1 MKIGFFSVGIGPFA
15 QPDLIKEVAVNAER
29 LGFATIWASEHVVLF
44 ERFASQYP
52 YARGE
57 DLPVAL
63 DIPFMNPF
71 IALTYAA
78 AHTTSIRLATGICL
92 VPQYHPLMLAKIVGS
107 LDCLSKGR
115 VALGI
120 GVGWLA
126 EEFQA
131 LGIPWER
138 RSQRT
143 REYVDAMREV
153 WGKERSTYRGEFVQ
167 FEEVI
172 CYPKPVRRAQL
183 PVWAGGHSEA
193 ALKRAAEYCN
203 GWCGLNLTLDE
214 TRKAI
219 ARLRQLLKENGRDE
233 ENFEYLVSPVATT
246 TPADLPRYRDAGVDE
261 LYLTPLFGQ
270 TLDSSTGFG
279 SLLEDLARRWV
290 EPAANL

>member
-1 MKIGFFSVGIGPFA
+1 MKIGFFSIGIGPFA
-15 QPDLIKEVAVNAER
+15 APDLIREIAVNAER
-29 LGFATIWASEHVVLF
+29 LGFSTLWSSEHVVLF

-71 IALTYAA
+71 IALTFAA
-78 AHTTSIRLATGICL
+78 AHTTHIRLATGICL
-92 VPQYHPLMLAKIVGS
+92 VPEYHPLMLAKIVGS
-107 LDCLSKGR
+107 LDSLSKGR
-115 VALGI
+115 LALGI

-143 REYVDAMREV
+143 REYVEAMRSV
-153 WGKERSTYRGEFVQ
+153 WGNATSSYRGEFVQ
-167 FEEVI
+167 FEDVMS
-172 CYPKPVRRAQL
+172 YPKPVRGAAL
-183 PVWAGGHSEA
+183 PVWAGGHSEG

-203 GWCGLNLTLDE
+203 GWCGLNMTVDE
-214 TRKAI
+214 TAQAI
-219 ARLRQLLKENGRDE
+219 ARLRQLLKENGRERED
-233 ENFEYLVSPVATT
+233 FEFLVSPVATA

-261 LYLTPLFGQ
+261 LFLTPLFGQ
-270 TLDSSTGFG
+270 TLDGSGGFA
-279 SLLEDLARRWV
+279 SLLEDMAQRWV
-290 EPAANL
+290 EPASKL